1 MKLRYSKRTGAYD
14 VQVFDDN
21 VVNVVEL
28 DNGLLVGTVTF
39 TDPSL
44 IEAFRSALDFLTEPD
59 ESAPSS
65 KKTSPPKSSST
76 KVKARKS
83 TTNA

>member
-1 MKLRYSKRTGAYD
+1 MKLRFSKRTAIHD
-14 VQVFDDN
+14 VLVFDDN

-44 IEAFRSALDFLTEPD
+44 IEAFRSALDFLSEPD
-59 ESAPSS
+59 ASASS
-65 KKTSPPKSSST
+65 PKKTSPPKSST
-76 KVKARKS
+76 KAKARK
-83 TTNA
+83 TTSNA